1 MYIVDITLK
10 STPITLSVQRKA
22 KEDAEALYQQVV
34 ETLRSGN
41 GTVVELTCEH
51 QTDKKLTVLTSEIS
65 AVQIAEKSGAGSPGR
80 TPGFF
85 ALAE

>member
-10 STPITLSVQRKA
+10 SNPVTLSVQRKT

-34 ETLRSGN
+34 AALQSGSSKI
-41 GTVVELTCEH
+41 VELSCEH
-51 QTDKKLTVLTSEIS
+51 QTDKKLSVLSSEIS
-65 AVQIAEKSGAGSPGR
+65 AVQIAEKSGAGTPGR